1 MFQRALICTD
11 FADGM
16 HRLAHFISSLAEG
29 GFKELVFFHNV
40 AVGATREIPRVD
52 PEQIEAQRK
61 RLSDV
66 IRDVPAGVNVK
77 VEVQVGR
84 PSDNILRLAKT
95 HRSDVIFLGTPIRT
109 LLEEKLF
116 GSTTMQLLERT
127 EVPLMILRPQLIA
140 TFTTAELDLRC
151 RHLFRYLL
159 VPYEGSSGA
168 DHLIQQIKQ
177 QIQSNPNSVLERC
190 RLLWV
195 IDEGVRRELR
205 GEKPQQEAETK
216 LEKVQ
221 AELAAL
227 DLVVNTTVVE
237 GDPLQEI
244 LTAAETHDIGAIAIC
259 SRGLGGILKWSA
271 PSVAREMIR
280 RCWHPILFYPSP
292 R

>member
-16 HRLAHFISSLAEG
+16 HRLAHFIPSLAEG
-29 GFKELVFFHNV
+29 GFKQLVFFHNV
-40 AVGATREIPRVD
+40 AVEAEREIPRID
-52 PEQIEAQRK
+52 PEQIESKRK
-61 RLSDV
+61 KLSDA
-66 IRDVPAGVNVK
+66 IRDIPEGIKVK

-84 PSDNILRLAKT
+84 PSDNILRLAKASQ
-95 HRSDVIFLGTPIRT
+95 SDVIFLGTPTRT

-116 GSTTMQLLERT
+116 GSTTVQLLERT
-127 EVPLMILRPQLIA
+127 DLPLMILRPQLVA

-159 VPYEGSSGA
+159 VPYEGSAGS
-168 DHLIQQIKQ
+168 DYLIQQIKQ
-177 QIQSNPNSVLERC
+177 QVQSNSDSVLERC

-205 GEKPQQEAETK
+205 GDRPQQKAVAK
-216 LEKVQ
+216 LEQVQ

-227 DLVVNTTVVE
+227 NLVVNTAVVE
-237 GDPLQEI
+237 GDPLKEI
-244 LTAAETHDIGAIAIC
+244 LVAAETHDISAIAIC
-259 SRGLGGILKWSA
+259 SRGIGGVLRWSA
-271 PSVAREMIR
+271 PSLAREIIR
-280 RCWHPILFYPSP
+280 RCWHPLLFYPSP

>member
-16 HRLAHFISSLAEG
+16 HRLAHFVSSLSEG
-29 GFKELVFFHNV
+29 GFKQLVFFHNI
-40 AVGATREIPRVD
+40 AVEAKREIPRID
-52 PEQIEAQRK
+52 SEQIEAKRK
-61 RLSDV
+61 RLNDL
-66 IRDVPAGVNVK
+66 IGEVPAGVEVK

-84 PSDNILRLAKT
+84 PSDNILRLAKAN
-95 HRSDVIFLGTPIRT
+95 RSDVIFLGTPTRT

-116 GSTTMQLLERT
+116 GSTTAQLLERT
-127 EVPLMILRPQLIA
+127 VVPLMILRPQLVG

-151 RHLFRYLL
+151 RQLFRYLL

-168 DHLIQQIKQ
+168 DYLIQQIKQ
-177 QIQSNPNSVLERC
+177 QIQSNPSSVLERC

-205 GEKPQQEAETK
+205 GDQPQQKAAAK
-216 LEKVQ
+216 LEEVQ
-221 AELAAL
+221 ADLAAL

-244 LTAAETHDIGAIAIC
+244 LLAAEMHDIGAIAVC
-259 SRGLGGILKWSA
+259 SRGVGGALKWSA
-271 PSVAREMIR
+271 PSLAREILR

-292 R
+292 H